1 MILSESDAVY
11 AADKFINYYTQFNRI
26 DDYLRFVK
34 KDRINERSGS
44 LFGADMEFFDKFD
57 IKPNDMNFEVHIVDT
72 NPKTVSKYNQWL
84 YSETLNLTAS
94 NPIEEAIPGRT
105 HKWIVVETNTNK
117 VVGVVRFGSPTIN
130 SKPRNDYFGKVLPL
144 SDINAHFVMGF
155 NIVPTQPFGF
165 NYLGGKLLALLACSK
180 ELKEQFDNKYGTDLK
195 YFETTSLY
203 GTTKGV
209 SMYDGLKPFL
219 RHIGDTESN
228 FLPLFHDDEFRN
240 FFWWFNERNGGERL
254 ISADKSSKK
263 LKIQTKMI
271 SIIKNSLKEYYP
283 DLYTEFVAFI
293 KSKQDVTTQKRFYM
307 SDYGYENA
315 KDAILGKT
323 ETLIPNKQNFDKFY
337 LENMIQW
344 WKRKA
349 SNRYQKL
356 VSENYLRT
364 DIEVWNS
371 NTMNTIDIIR

>member
-11 AADKFINYYTQFNRI
+11 AANKFIDYYIQFNRI

-44 LFGADMEFFDKFD
+44 LFGADCEFFDAFGMH
-57 IKPNDMNFEVHIVDT
+57 PNDMNFEVHVVDT
-72 NPKTVSKYNQWL
+72 NPKTTSRYNQWL

-94 NPIEEAIPGRT
+94 NAIEEAIPGRT
-105 HKWIVVETNTNK
+105 HKWIVTETNTNK
-117 VVGVVRFGSPTIN
+117 VIGVVRFGSPTIN
-130 SKPRNDYFGKVLPL
+130 SKPRNDYFGEVLPL

-180 ELKEQFDNKYGTDLK
+180 ELKHQFDEKYGTDLK

-228 FLPLFHDDEFRN
+228 FLPLFHDDEFRD
-240 FFWWFNERNGGERL
+240 FFWLFNERNSGERL

-271 SIIKNSLKEYYP
+271 SIIRNSLKDEEKLKEFNNCIEHAKSLTEKKRYYFGKFEHSM
-283 DLYTEFVAFI
+283 DE
-293 KSKQDVTTQKRFYM
+293 
-307 SDYGYENA
+307 
-315 KDAILGKT
+315 AIT
-323 ETLIPNKQNFDKFY
+323 
-337 LENMIQW
+337 W
-344 WKRKA
+344 WKKKA
-349 SNRYQKL
+349 TKRYEKL
-356 VSENYLRT
+356 QDQDRLRT
-364 DIEVWNS
+364 ELEIWKPGVDLE
-371 NTMNTIDIIR
+371 IIR

>member
-1 MILSESDAVY
+1 MILTESDAVY
-11 AADKFINYYTQFNRI
+11 AANKFIDYYTQFNRI

-34 KDRINERSGS
+34 KDRISERPGS
-44 LFGADMEFFDKFD
+44 LFGADTEFFDAFSMH
-57 IKPNDMNFEVHIVDT
+57 PNDMNFEVHVVDT
-72 NPKTVSKYNQWL
+72 NPKTTSRYNQWL

-94 NPIEEAIPGRT
+94 NAIEEAIPGRT
-105 HKWIVVETNTNK
+105 HKWIVVETNTDK
-117 VVGVVRFGSPTIN
+117 VIGVVRFGSPTIN
-130 SKPRNDYFGKVLPL
+130 SKPRNNYFKEIPSLT
-144 SDINAHFVMGF
+144 DINAHFVMGF

-180 ELKEQFDNKYGTDLK
+180 ELKQQFDEKYDTDLK

-228 FLPLFHDDEFRN
+228 FLPLFHDDEFRD

-271 SIIKNSLKEYYP
+271 SIIRNSLKDEEKLKEFNNCIEHAKSLTEKKRYYFGKFEHSM
-283 DLYTEFVAFI
+283 DE
-293 KSKQDVTTQKRFYM
+293 
-307 SDYGYENA
+307 
-315 KDAILGKT
+315 AIT
-323 ETLIPNKQNFDKFY
+323 
-337 LENMIQW
+337 W
-344 WKRKA
+344 WKKKA
-349 SNRYQKL
+349 TKRYEKL
-356 VSENYLRT
+356 QDQDRLRT
-364 DIEVWNS
+364 ELEIWKPGVDLE
-371 NTMNTIDIIR
+371 IIR

>member
-1 MILSESDAVY
+1 MILTEGDAVY
-11 AADKFINYYTQFNRI
+11 AANKFITYYTQFNRI

-34 KDRINERSGS
+34 KDRIEDRPGS
-44 LFGADMEFFDKFD
+44 LFGADSEFFDAFQMC
-57 IKPNDMNFEVHIVDT
+57 PNDMNFKVHVVDT
-72 NPKTVSKYNQWL
+72 NPKTTSRYNQWL

-94 NPIEEAIPGRT
+94 NAIEEAIPGRT
-105 HKWIVVETNTNK
+105 HKWIVEETNTNK

-130 SKPRNDYFGKVLPL
+130 SKPRNNYFDKVLPL

-180 ELKEQFDNKYGTDLK
+180 ELKQQFDEKYGTDLK

-228 FLPLFHDDEFRN
+228 FLPLFHDDEFRD
-240 FFWWFNERNGGERL
+240 FFWWFNKRNGGERL

-271 SIIKNSLKEYYP
+271 SIIRNSLKDEEKLKEFNDCIEHAKSLTEKKRYYFGKFEH
-283 DLYTEFVAFI
+283 T
-293 KSKQDVTTQKRFYM
+293 
-307 SDYGYENA
+307 SDE
-315 KDAILGKT
+315 AIT
-323 ETLIPNKQNFDKFY
+323 
-337 LENMIQW
+337 W
-344 WKRKA
+344 WKKKA
-349 SNRYQKL
+349 TKRYEKL
-356 VSENYLRT
+356 QSQDRVRT
-364 DIEVWNS
+364 ELEVWEPGANLE
-371 NTMNTIDIIR
+371 IIR

>member
-1 MILSESDAVY
+1 MILTEGDAVY
-11 AADKFINYYTQFNRI
+11 AANKFIDYYTQFNRI

-34 KDRINERSGS
+34 KDRVSERPGS
-44 LFGADMEFFDKFD
+44 LFDADIEFFDSFD
-57 IKPNDMNFEVHIVDT
+57 MAPNDMNFKVHVVDT
-72 NPKTVSKYNQWL
+72 NPKTTSRYNQWL

-94 NPIEEAIPGRT
+94 NAIEEAIPGRT

-130 SKPRNDYFGKVLPL
+130 SKPRNEYFGEVLPL

-180 ELKEQFDNKYGTDLK
+180 ELKQQFDEKYDTDLK

-228 FLPLFHDDEFRN
+228 FLPLFHDDEFRD

-271 SIIKNSLKEYYP
+271 SIIRNSLKDDEKLKEFNDCIDHAKSLTEKKRYYFGKFEHTM
-283 DLYTEFVAFI
+283 DE
-293 KSKQDVTTQKRFYM
+293 
-307 SDYGYENA
+307 
-315 KDAILGKT
+315 AI
-323 ETLIPNKQNFDKFY
+323 I
-337 LENMIQW
+337 W
-344 WKRKA
+344 WKEKA
-349 SNRYQKL
+349 TKRYEKL
-356 VSENYLRT
+356 KSTDRLRT
-364 DIEVWNS
+364 ELEVWKQG
-371 NTMNTIDIIR
+371 TDLEIIR

>member
-34 KDRINERSGS
+34 KDRIGDRPGS
-44 LFGADMEFFDKFD
+44 LFGAESEFFDVFNMH
-57 IKPNDMNFEVHIVDT
+57 PNDMNFEVHVVDT
-72 NPKTVSKYNQWL
+72 DPKTSSRYNQWL

-105 HKWIVVETNTNK
+105 HKWIVEETNTNK

-130 SKPRNDYFGKVLPL
+130 SKPRNNYFGKVLPL

-180 ELKEQFDNKYGTDLK
+180 ELKQQFDEKYGTDLK

-271 SIIKNSLKEYYP
+271 SIIRKSLTDEEKLKQFNDCIEHAKTLTEKKRYYFGKFEH
-283 DLYTEFVAFI
+283 TSEEAI
-293 KSKQDVTTQKRFYM
+293 TWWKKKATKRFEKLQ
-307 SDYGYENA
+307 SQERVR
-315 KDAILGKT
+315 T
-323 ETLIPNKQNFDKFY
+323 Q
-337 LENMIQW
+337 LEIW
-344 WKRKA
+344 EPGA
-349 SNRYQKL
+349 DL
-356 VSENYLRT
+356 E
-364 DIEVWNS
+364 
-371 NTMNTIDIIR
+371 IIR

>member
-34 KDRINERSGS
+34 KDRIGDRPGS
-44 LFGADMEFFDKFD
+44 LFGAESEFFDVFNMH
-57 IKPNDMNFEVHIVDT
+57 PNDMNFEVHVVDT
-72 NPKTVSKYNQWL
+72 DPKTSSRYNQWL

-105 HKWIVVETNTNK
+105 HKWIVEETNTNK

-130 SKPRNDYFGKVLPL
+130 SKPRNNYFGKVLPL

-180 ELKEQFDNKYGTDLK
+180 ELKQQFDEKYGTDLK

-271 SIIKNSLKEYYP
+271 SIIRKSLTDEEKLKQFNDCIEHAKTLTEKKRYYFGKFEH
-283 DLYTEFVAFI
+283 TSEEAI
-293 KSKQDVTTQKRFYM
+293 TWWKKKATKRFEKLQ
-307 SDYGYENA
+307 SQDRVR
-315 KDAILGKT
+315 T
-323 ETLIPNKQNFDKFY
+323 Q
-337 LENMIQW
+337 LEIW
-344 WKRKA
+344 EPGA
-349 SNRYQKL
+349 DL
-356 VSENYLRT
+356 E
-364 DIEVWNS
+364 
-371 NTMNTIDIIR
+371 IIR